1 MIARSRIWLSAVVVA
16 TLLIV
21 AFAPIA
27 KADPSPALKNV
38 LATLRY
44 LDDASFAVVVQW
56 AKAYQP
62 PPNYPTSPAEQA
74 EQQIGNLG
82 DSDRSAVLSWLRGN
96 GRSAL
101 YNQGADDS
109 QIGPPRVGADSTPSP
124 SPTPDPYREIRLTT
138 ATLDQTTTGNIQVL
152 GGFALARR
160 DGTSATACISFKVV
174 GPVTATRVV
183 FEFPLLDA
191 NGNVL
196 GTLKLDRT
204 GTFSPGIGI
213 MTYSDFGSWRSTTN
227 RGYDSNC
234 ATITPG
240 VAALPIIQARY
251 ATYRVTHV
259 EFANGTS
266 WPPATP

>member
-1 MIARSRIWLSAVVVA
+1 MVTRPRVWLSAIIVSA
-16 TLLIV
+16 LLIV
-21 AFAPIA
+21 AFAPPA

-44 LDDASFAVVVQW
+44 LDNPSFAAVAQW

-82 DSDRSAVLSWLRGN
+82 NSDRSAVLSWLRGN

-109 QIGPPRVGADSTPSP
+109 QIGAPRAGADYAPSP
-124 SPTPDPYREIRLTT
+124 SPSPNQYRELRLTT

-174 GPVTATRVV
+174 GPVAATRIV

-191 NGNVL
+191 NGDVL
-196 GTLKLDRT
+196 GTLKLDRV

-213 MTYSDFGSWRSTTN
+213 MTYSDFGSWQSTSN
-227 RGYDSNC
+227 RGYDDNC
-234 ATITPG
+234 TTIKPG
-240 VAALPIIQARY
+240 VAAMPIIQARY
-251 ATYRVTHV
+251 ATYRIMHV